1 MTSSPRDHS
10 FFSAGQAGAQAGS
23 FKSAPR
29 DILLSGIAE
38 SRECEVEAPRAEQIQ
53 KSPDVC
59 CATHWNDGNTFGVET
74 PTAAGC
80 ERLERELVTDPFHE
94 YYGPRRRPVCRPRK
108 SDSWVERAPVIL
120 SDLDARQCIGSEMW

>member
-59 CATHWNDGNTFGVET
+59 CATNWNDGNTFGVET
-74 PTAAGC
+74 PTASASAWSASWSLIPSTSTTVRAGDPSAV
-80 ERLERELVTDPFHE
+80 LGGVIVGWSELP
-94 YYGPRRRPVCRPRK
+94 
-108 SDSWVERAPVIL
+108 SS
-120 SDLDARQCIGSEMW
+120 